1 MKGPIC
7 ILGLVAGSFASDL
20 GVLILT
26 QGVAY
31 GLGFLIFYYP
41 ILSMVN
47 EYWIT
52 RRGMAYGILC
62 GASGIS
68 GTTMPFVLQALLT
81 RYGYRI
87 TLRAVAVALTLL
99 TGPLIPLLKGRV
111 PSSSAQVGSHR
122 WNWTFFRSPLFWVYS
137 ISNLLQGF
145 GYFFPALYLPSYAS
159 SLGLS
164 SKSGALFLALM
175 SIFQVGG
182 QFVFGLLS
190 DRKVPLDVLASVST
204 VVAATA
210 CFAIWRLAQSLPV
223 LLIFAILYGFF
234 GAGFTAT
241 WARMSMSVTE
251 DEIAGPIVF
260 SLLNFGKGVGNVL
273 AGPIGGALLASG
285 SGVMGAKA
293 EAEYRWIVVF
303 TGTCMFAS
311 AGMIWLG
318 QLKHLRL
325 LNSE

>member
-1 MKGPIC
+1 
-7 ILGLVAGSFASDL
+7 
-20 GVLILT
+20 
-26 QGVAY
+26 
-31 GLGFLIFYYP
+31 
-41 ILSMVN
+41 MVN

-68 GTTMPFVLQALLT
+68 GTTMPFVLQALLE

-111 PSSSAQVGSHR
+111 PSSPGQRVFTHR

-145 GYFFPALYLPSYAS
+145 GYFFPSLYLPSYAS
-159 SLGLS
+159 SIGLGT
-164 SKSGALFLALM
+164 KSGALLLALM

-190 DRKVPLDVLASVST
+190 DRKVPLNVLASIST
-204 VVAATA
+204 VMAAVA
-210 CFAIWRLAQSLPV
+210 CFAIWRLAESLPV
-223 LLIFAILYGFF
+223 LLVFAIIYGFF

-241 WARMSMSVTE
+241 WARMSMSIT
-251 DEIAGPIVF
+251 DDDTAGPIVF
-260 SLLNFGKGVGNVL
+260 SLLNFGKGIGNVL
-273 AGPIGGALLASG
+273 AGPIGGALITADP
-285 SGVMGAKA
+285 GVMGSK
-293 EAEYRWIVVF
+293 ERIEYRWVVVF

-311 AGMIWLG
+311 AGMIWAR

-325 LNSE
+325 LKSE

>member
-1 MKGPIC
+1 
-7 ILGLVAGSFASDL
+7 
-20 GVLILT
+20 
-26 QGVAY
+26 
-31 GLGFLIFYYP
+31 
-41 ILSMVN
+41 MVN

-68 GTTMPFVLQALLT
+68 GTTMPFVLQALLE

-111 PSSSAQVGSHR
+111 LSSSGQRVVTHR

-145 GYFFPALYLPSYAS
+145 GYFFPSLYVPSYAS
-159 SLGLS
+159 SIGLGS
-164 SKSGALFLALM
+164 ESGALLLALM

-190 DRKVPLDVLASVST
+190 DRKVPLDILASVST
-204 VVAATA
+204 VTAAIA
-210 CFAIWRLAQSLPV
+210 CLAIWRLAESLPV
-223 LLIFAILYGFF
+223 LLVFAIIYGFF

-241 WARMSMSVTE
+241 WARMSMSIT
-251 DEIAGPIVF
+251 DDDTAGPIVF

-273 AGPIGGALLASG
+273 AGPIGGALIAD
-285 SGVMGAKA
+285 AKTIGGKTRG
-293 EAEYRWIVVF
+293 EYRWVVVF

-311 AGMIWLG
+311 AGIIWMR

-325 LNSE
+325 LKSE